1 MTLFPDGAADALRD
15 MATVETRSRRVYGHR
30 ETSRSV
36 DGGVGGGALILT
48 GCWFRVV

>member
-1 MTLFPDGAADALRD
+1 MTLSPDEAGGALRD
-15 MATVETRSRRVYGHR
+15 MAAVETRSRRVYGHR

-48 GCWFRVV
+48 ECWFRVV